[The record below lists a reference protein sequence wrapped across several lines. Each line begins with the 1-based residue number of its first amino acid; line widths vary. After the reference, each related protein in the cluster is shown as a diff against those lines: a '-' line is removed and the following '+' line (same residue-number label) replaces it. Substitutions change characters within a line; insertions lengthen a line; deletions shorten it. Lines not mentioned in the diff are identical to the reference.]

1 MHTPL
6 GPDSAERSDP
16 RVIGACVGQ
25 GAAMSDSSNN
35 PASIRSEF
43 ADDPDMQDLVLEY
56 INKMELRV
64 EKMTAAYEQGER
76 EQLIRLAHQLKGSGG
91 GYGFPILTTLAG
103 ELEKT
108 LLSLGE
114 GDLDQAAKPFSALL
128 DVCGR
133 MAA

>member
-1 MHTPL
+1 MRLIPNAASVCT
-6 GPDSAERSDP
+6 
-16 RVIGACVGQ
+16 GQ
-25 GAAMSDSSNN
+25 GVIMADLSDNQT
-35 PASIRSEF
+35 SIRSEF

-56 INKMELRV
+56 INKMALRV

-103 ELEKT
+103 ELEQT
-108 LLSLGE
+108 LLNLGE
-114 GDLDQAAKPFSALL
+114 GGLDQAAEPFSALL